1 MPPVIEHP
9 PVKPITKLE
18 FKAPLDTL
26 ERTAELKGLKLPVL
40 AHPLPLDPKLLLGTW
55 FNVDKATG
63 GLVRLEITSTAAG
76 LFVHGFGACT
86 PTPCNWSTVPA
97 KMFADSVISTTAVG
111 FTAQFNFSFVETL
124 VVGHIE
130 FGALFV
136 ETFDHFIDGSGR
148 EDYTSVFIMSK

>member
-1 MPPVIEHP
+1 MPTVIEHP
-9 PVKPITKLE
+9 PVKPATKLE

-26 ERTAELKGLKLPVL
+26 EHAAELKGIKLPL
-40 AHPLPLDPKLLLGTW
+40 PLPLPPLDPKLLVGKW

-63 GLVRLEITSTAAG
+63 GLVRLEISSTATG
-76 LFVHGFGACT
+76 LLVHGFGACT
-86 PTPCNWSTVPA
+86 PTPCNWGSVPA
-97 KMFADSVISTTAVG
+97 KEFAESVVSTTAVG

-124 VVGHIE
+124 MVGRLE

-148 EDYTSVFIMSK
+148 EDYNSVCIMSK